1 MESLVDYSLITNEIK
16 LVNRRVKGDSFKIA
30 PQINRRIE
38 KVDDSR
44 SAVTYVLE
52 IKDSPENPFPLE
64 ILVSITGIFNVSKL
78 EKEAIDD
85 FLEVQTCQILFPHIR
100 AIVANLTATALM
112 QPILLPVVDA
122 RKLFSDKQK
131 EDTKVDF

>member
-16 LVNRRVKGDSFKIA
+16 LVNHQVKGDTFKIA

-38 KVDDSR
+38 KIDNSK

-52 IKDSPENPFPLE
+52 IKDSPDNPFPLE
-64 ILVSITGIFNVSKL
+64 ILVSITGIFDISKL

-100 AIVANLTATALM
+100 AIVANLTSTALM

-122 RKLFSDKQK
+122 RQLFAGKTK
-131 EDTKVDF
+131 EDT